1 MTGCRILHLFSKRLK
16 KKSSTVSY
24 TIKYKSES
32 SSSKR
37 RRQFFKG
44 LSIRQKIVTGYTLSL
59 GIGVL
64 GTTGGLLIGDRYF
77 PGARDNML
85 LADQEKAGL
94 SSLQGLLLQIQVHQ
108 Q

>member
-1 MTGCRILHLFSKRLK
+1 M
-16 KKSSTVSY
+16 
-24 TIKYKSES
+24 KYKSES

-44 LSIRQKIVTGYTLSL
+44 LSFRQKIVTGYALSL
-59 GIGVL
+59 GTAVL

-77 PGARDNML
+77 QGARDNML

-94 SSLQGLLLQIQVHQ
+94 SSL
-108 Q
+108 